1 MIPEIDASENSSPP
15 TIRAVIEQY
24 IQSRLNE
31 KLEKLKQDDFTEREK
46 LFEKYQS
53 ETWLDDA
60 SLRVSQIRLATHT
73 PKQHHPSSK
82 ASAMFYAG
90 QNKTHDFV
98 GSQGLQLEAD
108 VIGNAAVL
116 DVFKLLRQKFNGIS
130 LLERLLKADQDF
142 IAALSNNVE
151 QAEIRYQRFLAFSRI
166 PSELNAGR
174 LSKQVYF
181 PVNQDNYHI
190 LVILY
195 PSALVHRVY
204 QQISHDRFG
213 EQNKVLREARFKGL
227 HQTQESREYPNL
239 LVQNYGGSKPQN
251 ISQLNSDRRGSMWL
265 LPSLPPVWQGLIV
278 ELPKSGSVFTGYL
291 SNRKDVKPILK
302 SIIHMY
308 RYEYGQNNVEFRH
321 RRDELVDQLVDCVID
336 MSFELQQSANSGWTL
351 QPSRQFSQAESF
363 WLDRGYREELFDK
376 EDLDTLTDE
385 EKEWLEAYRDRD
397 WHTEVG
403 SNFGGWLNKILTTKG
418 KLADLDDHEARV
430 WSIALRDK
438 LRLMKEEFA

>member
-1 MIPEIDASENSSPP
+1 MTEELEDVSPP
-15 TIRAVIEQY
+15 TIRGLIEQY
-24 IQSRLNE
+24 IQGRLNE
-31 KLEKLKQDDFTEREK
+31 KLEKLKEDDFTEREK
-46 LFEKYQS
+46 LLEKYQP
-53 ETWLDDA
+53 ETWLEDA
-60 SLRVSQIRLATHT
+60 SLRISQIRLATHT

-90 QNKTHDFV
+90 QDKTHDFV

-116 DVFKLLRQKFNGIS
+116 DVFKLLRQKFDDIS

-142 IAALSNNVE
+142 IFALSNNAE
-151 QAEIRYQRFLAFSRI
+151 QAEIRFQRFLAFSQI
-166 PSELNAGR
+166 PTELNAGR

-181 PVNQDNYHI
+181 PVKQDDYHI
-190 LVILY
+190 LVLLY

-227 HQTQESREYPNL
+227 HHAEESREYSSL

-251 ISQLNSDRRGSMWL
+251 ISQLNSDRRGTMWL
-265 LPSLPPVWQGLIV
+265 LPSLPPVWKGQIA

-302 SIIHMY
+302 SIVHMY
-308 RYEYGQNNVEFRH
+308 RHEYDRNTVQFRDK
-321 RRDELVDQLVDCVID
+321 RNELVDRLVDCVID
-336 MSFELQQSANSGWTL
+336 MSLELQQSANSGWTL
-351 QPSRQFSQAESF
+351 EGSLQFNRAESL

-376 EDLDTLTDE
+376 EDQDNLNDE
-385 EKEWLEAYRDRD
+385 EQEWLESYRERD
-397 WHTEVG
+397 WHAEVG
-403 SNFGGWLNKILTTKG
+403 YNFGRWLNNVLTTKG

-438 LRLMKEEFA
+438 LQLMKEEFA